1 MPPDNNRA
9 QRSLRLAVTK
19 GKVAGGSRFWPGF
32 RRSATLLS
40 VIQSCRAQGRSV
52 LDFLRRSLSLV
63 VRSRSHELSLISI
76 SE

>member
-1 MPPDNNRA
+1 M
-9 QRSLRLAVTK
+9 
-19 GKVAGGSRFWPGF
+19 AGGSRFLPGF

-52 LDFLRRSLSLV
+52 LDLLRRSLSLAM
-63 VRSRSHELSLISI
+63 RSRSHELSLIPIPI